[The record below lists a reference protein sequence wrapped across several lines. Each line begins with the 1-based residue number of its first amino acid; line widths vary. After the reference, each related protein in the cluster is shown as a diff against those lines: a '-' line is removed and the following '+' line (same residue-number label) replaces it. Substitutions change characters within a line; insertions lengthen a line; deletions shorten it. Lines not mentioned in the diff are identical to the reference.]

1 MLQTIVNKIL
11 YGFGFGLGM
20 GISVRM
26 CSILFGDKPT
36 NKILYSNYDNN
47 QYIKR

>member
-20 GISVRM
+20 GMSVRM
-26 CSILFGDKPT
+26 CAILFGDKP
-36 NKILYSNYDNN
+36 NHKMLYYNYDNHHN
-47 QYIKR
+47 IKR